1 MTVDDEGMQ
10 CLCSMLGVYELG
22 GYRFGAANAAQL
34 KRDAATVAMAC
45 RQAVGMG
52 RKGDPACKVT
62 ASEFDGA
69 VVRILGLAMLLA
81 GSGALDHM
89 AGGGR

>member
-1 MTVDDEGMQ
+1 MTVDEEGMQ
-10 CLCSMLGVYELG
+10 CLRSMLGVYELG
-22 GYRFGAANAAQL
+22 GYSFGGANAAQL
-34 KRDAATVAMAC
+34 KRDAGTVATAC

-81 GSGALDHM
+81 GSGELDAM
-89 AGGGR
+89 IGGEP